1 MTCDVTQVRS
11 IPWPSPEKIE
21 QKRLFKM
28 PSTKLDQQNVIG
40 EHLHVAQQQ
49 QAHEQH
55 QAALEGASPWGAGGE
70 ALSEGEEQ
78 EDAYAAQAQ
87 PVQHVRKPFEDI
99 M

>member
-1 MTCDVTQVRS
+1 
-11 IPWPSPEKIE
+11 
-21 QKRLFKM
+21 M

-40 EHLHVAQQQ
+40 EQLHAVQQQ
-49 QAHEQH
+49 QAHDQH

-70 ALSEGEEQ
+70 ALGEGEEQ

-87 PVQHVRKPFEDI
+87 PVQRVRKPFEDI